1 MSFWFSD
8 FATSFWRLPSHC
20 FITER
25 VKYQENGPFG
35 SRHRF
40 RGTGF
45 GIGSCVNVV
54 FTNYHSYS
62 VTVTSLLES
71 RLMWCLAILLASTQP
86 KLPWKMFGF
95 WELADNLISL
105 VISLWKCTWNP
116 ERSESSCRNKT
127 LQRWKR
133 SKLNT
138 VSLTSVAPAWKW
150 FVSASWDVKTSSSCC
165 SSNKGYK
172 I

>member
-25 VKYQENGPFG
+25 VKYQKNCPFG

-62 VTVTSLLES
+62 VTVTALLES
-71 RLMWCLAILLASTQP
+71 RLMWCLAISLASTQP

-105 VISLWKCTWNP
+105 VISLWNCTWNP
-116 ERSESSCRNKT
+116 ERSESSCRNKNP
-127 LQRWKR
+127 
-133 SKLNT
+133 SKVEEIKAEHCL
-138 VSLTSVAPAWKW
+138 SH
-150 FVSASWDVKTSSSCC
+150 FSSSCLKVIRLRELRRE
-165 SSNKGYK
+165 NKLLLLLV
-172 I
+172 

>member
-25 VKYQENGPFG
+25 VKYQKNGPFG

-45 GIGSCVNVV
+45 GISSCVNVV

-71 RLMWCLAILLASTQP
+71 RLMWCLAISLASTQP

-105 VISLWKCTWNP
+105 VISLWNCTWNP
-116 ERSESSCRNKT
+116 ERSESSCRNKNP
-127 LQRWKR
+127 
-133 SKLNT
+133 SKVEEIKAEHCL
-138 VSLTSVAPAWKW
+138 SH
-150 FVSASWDVKTSSSCC
+150 FSSSCLKVIRLRELRRE
-165 SSNKGYK
+165 NKLLLLLV
-172 I
+172 

>member
-25 VKYQENGPFG
+25 VKYQKNGRIG
-35 SRHRF
+35 SWHRF

-105 VISLWKCTWNP
+105 VISLWNCTWNP
-116 ERSESSCRNKT
+116 ERSESSCRNKNP
-127 LQRWKR
+127 
-133 SKLNT
+133 SKVEEIKAEHC
-138 VSLTSVAPAWKW
+138 VSH
-150 FVSASWDVKTSSSCC
+150 FSSSCLKVIRLRELRRE
-165 SSNKGYK
+165 NKLLLLLV
-172 I
+172 

>member
-25 VKYQENGPFG
+25 VKYQKNGPFG

-71 RLMWCLAILLASTQP
+71 RLMWCLAISLASTQP

-105 VISLWKCTWNP
+105 VISLWNCTWNP
-116 ERSESSCRNKT
+116 ERSESSCRNKNP
-127 LQRWKR
+127 
-133 SKLNT
+133 SKVEEIKAEHCL
-138 VSLTSVAPAWKW
+138 SH
-150 FVSASWDVKTSSSCC
+150 FSSSCLKVIRLRELRRE
-165 SSNKGYK
+165 NKLLLLLV
-172 I
+172 

>member
-25 VKYQENGPFG
+25 VKYQKNGRIG
-35 SRHRF
+35 SWHRF

-71 RLMWCLAILLASTQP
+71 RLMWCLAISLASTQP

-105 VISLWKCTWNP
+105 VISLWNCTWNP
-116 ERSESSCRNKT
+116 ERSESSCRNKNP
-127 LQRWKR
+127 
-133 SKLNT
+133 SKVEEIKAEHC
-138 VSLTSVAPAWKW
+138 VSH
-150 FVSASWDVKTSSSCC
+150 FSSSCLKVIRLRELRRE
-165 SSNKGYK
+165 NKLLLLLV
-172 I
+172 

>member
-25 VKYQENGPFG
+25 VKYQKNGRIG
-35 SRHRF
+35 SRHQF

-71 RLMWCLAILLASTQP
+71 RLMWCLAISLASTQP

-105 VISLWKCTWNP
+105 VISLWNCTWNP
-116 ERSESSCRNKT
+116 ERSESSCRNKNP
-127 LQRWKR
+127 
-133 SKLNT
+133 SKVEEIKAEHCL
-138 VSLTSVAPAWKW
+138 SH
-150 FVSASWDVKTSSSCC
+150 FSSSCLKVIRLRELRRE
-165 SSNKGYK
+165 NKLLLLLV
-172 I
+172 

>member
-25 VKYQENGPFG
+25 VKYQKNGRIG
-35 SRHRF
+35 SRHQF

-71 RLMWCLAILLASTQP
+71 RLMWCLAISLASTQP

-105 VISLWKCTWNP
+105 VISLWNCTWNP
-116 ERSESSCRNKT
+116 ERSESSCRNKNP
-127 LQRWKR
+127 
-133 SKLNT
+133 SKVEEIKAEHC
-138 VSLTSVAPAWKW
+138 VSH
-150 FVSASWDVKTSSSCC
+150 FSSSCLKVIRLRELRRE
-165 SSNKGYK
+165 NKLLLLLV
-172 I
+172 

>member
-25 VKYQENGPFG
+25 VKYQKNGPFG

-45 GIGSCVNVV
+45 GISSCVNVV

-105 VISLWKCTWNP
+105 VISLWNCTWNP
-116 ERSESSCRNKT
+116 ERSESSCRNKNP
-127 LQRWKR
+127 
-133 SKLNT
+133 SKMEEIKAEHC
-138 VSLTSVAPAWKW
+138 VSH
-150 FVSASWDVKTSSSCC
+150 FSSSCLKVIRLRELRRE
-165 SSNKGYK
+165 NKLLLLLV
-172 I
+172 

>member
-45 GIGSCVNVV
+45 GISSCVNVV

-71 RLMWCLAILLASTQP
+71 RLMWCLAISLASTQP

-105 VISLWKCTWNP
+105 VISLWNCTWNP
-116 ERSESSCRNKT
+116 ERSESSCRNKNP
-127 LQRWKR
+127 
-133 SKLNT
+133 SKVEEIKAEHCL
-138 VSLTSVAPAWKW
+138 SH
-150 FVSASWDVKTSSSCC
+150 FSSSCLKVIRLRELRRE
-165 SSNKGYK
+165 NKLLLLLV
-172 I
+172 

>member
-71 RLMWCLAILLASTQP
+71 RLMWCLAISLASTQP

-105 VISLWKCTWNP
+105 VISLWNCTWNP
-116 ERSESSCRNKT
+116 ERSESSCRNKNP
-127 LQRWKR
+127 
-133 SKLNT
+133 SKVEEIKAEHC
-138 VSLTSVAPAWKW
+138 VSH
-150 FVSASWDVKTSSSCC
+150 FSSSCLKVIRVRELRC
-165 SSNKGYK
+165 ENKLLLLLV
-172 I
+172 

>member
-25 VKYQENGPFG
+25 VKYQKNGPFG

-105 VISLWKCTWNP
+105 VISLWNCTWNP
-116 ERSESSCRNKT
+116 ERSESSCRNKNP
-127 LQRWKR
+127 
-133 SKLNT
+133 SKVEEIKAEHCL
-138 VSLTSVAPAWKW
+138 SH
-150 FVSASWDVKTSSSCC
+150 FSSSCLKVIRLRELRRE
-165 SSNKGYK
+165 NKLLLLLV
-172 I
+172 

>member
-25 VKYQENGPFG
+25 VKYQKNGRIG
-35 SRHRF
+35 SWHRF

-71 RLMWCLAILLASTQP
+71 RLMWCLAISLASTQP

-105 VISLWKCTWNP
+105 VISLWNCTWNP
-116 ERSESSCRNKT
+116 ERSESSCRNKNP
-127 LQRWKR
+127 
-133 SKLNT
+133 SKVEEIKAEHCL
-138 VSLTSVAPAWKW
+138 SH
-150 FVSASWDVKTSSSCC
+150 FSSSCLKVIRLRELRRE
-165 SSNKGYK
+165 NKLLLLLV
-172 I
+172 

>member
-25 VKYQENGPFG
+25 VKYQKNGRIG
-35 SRHRF
+35 SRHQF

-71 RLMWCLAILLASTQP
+71 RLMWCLAISLASTQP
-86 KLPWKMFGF
+86 KLPWNIFGS

-116 ERSESSCRNKT
+116 ERSESSCRNKNP
-127 LQRWKR
+127 
-133 SKLNT
+133 SKVEEIKAEHCL
-138 VSLTSVAPAWKW
+138 SH
-150 FVSASWDVKTSSSCC
+150 FSSSCLKVIRLRELRRE
-165 SSNKGYK
+165 NKLLLLFV
-172 I
+172 

>member
-25 VKYQENGPFG
+25 VKYQKNGPFG

-45 GIGSCVNVV
+45 GISSCVNVV

-62 VTVTSLLES
+62 VTVTALLES
-71 RLMWCLAILLASTQP
+71 RLMWCLAISLASTQP

-105 VISLWKCTWNP
+105 VISLWNCTWNP

>member
-25 VKYQENGPFG
+25 VKYQKNGPFG

-45 GIGSCVNVV
+45 GIGSSVNVV

-71 RLMWCLAILLASTQP
+71 RLMWCLAISLASTQP
-86 KLPWKMFGF
+86 KLPWNIFGS

-105 VISLWKCTWNP
+105 VISLWNCTWNP
-116 ERSESSCRNKT
+116 ERSESSCRNKNP
-127 LQRWKR
+127 
-133 SKLNT
+133 SKVEEIKAEHCL
-138 VSLTSVAPAWKW
+138 SH
-150 FVSASWDVKTSSSCC
+150 FSSSCLKVIRLRELRRE
-165 SSNKGYK
+165 NKLLLLLV
-172 I
+172 

>member
-25 VKYQENGPFG
+25 VKYQKNGPFG

-45 GIGSCVNVV
+45 GISSCVNVV

-71 RLMWCLAILLASTQP
+71 RLMWCLAISLASTQP

-105 VISLWKCTWNP
+105 VISLWNCTWNP
-116 ERSESSCRNKT
+116 ERSESSCRNKNP
-127 LQRWKR
+127 
-133 SKLNT
+133 SKVEEIKAEHC
-138 VSLTSVAPAWKW
+138 VSH
-150 FVSASWDVKTSSSCC
+150 FSSSCLKVIRLRELRRE
-165 SSNKGYK
+165 NKLLLLLV
-172 I
+172 

>member
-62 VTVTSLLES
+62 VTVTALLES
-71 RLMWCLAILLASTQP
+71 RLMWCLAISLASTQP

-105 VISLWKCTWNP
+105 VISLWNCTWNP
-116 ERSESSCRNKT
+116 ERSESSCRNKNP
-127 LQRWKR
+127 
-133 SKLNT
+133 SKVEEIKAEHCL
-138 VSLTSVAPAWKW
+138 SH
-150 FVSASWDVKTSSSCC
+150 FSSSCLKVIRLRELRRE
-165 SSNKGYK
+165 NKLLLLLV
-172 I
+172 

>member
-25 VKYQENGPFG
+25 VKYQKNGPFG

-45 GIGSCVNVV
+45 GISSCVNVV

-71 RLMWCLAILLASTQP
+71 RLMWCLAISLASTQP

-105 VISLWKCTWNP
+105 VISLWNCTWNP
-116 ERSESSCRNKT
+116 ERSESSCRNKNP
-127 LQRWKR
+127 
-133 SKLNT
+133 SKMEEIKAEHC
-138 VSLTSVAPAWKW
+138 VSH
-150 FVSASWDVKTSSSCC
+150 FSSSCLKVIRLRELRRE
-165 SSNKGYK
+165 NKLLLLLV
-172 I
+172 

>member
-25 VKYQENGPFG
+25 VKYQKNGRIG
-35 SRHRF
+35 SRHQF

-105 VISLWKCTWNP
+105 VISLWNCTWNP
-116 ERSESSCRNKT
+116 ERSESSCRNKNP
-127 LQRWKR
+127 
-133 SKLNT
+133 SKVEEIKAEHCL
-138 VSLTSVAPAWKW
+138 SH
-150 FVSASWDVKTSSSCC
+150 FSSSCLKVIRLRELRRE
-165 SSNKGYK
+165 NKLLLLLV
-172 I
+172 

>member
-71 RLMWCLAILLASTQP
+71 RLMWCLAISLASTQP

-105 VISLWKCTWNP
+105 VISLWNCTWNP
-116 ERSESSCRNKT
+116 ERSESSCRNKNP
-127 LQRWKR
+127 
-133 SKLNT
+133 SKVEEIKAEHC
-138 VSLTSVAPAWKW
+138 VSH
-150 FVSASWDVKTSSSCC
+150 FSSSCLKVIRLRELRRE
-165 SSNKGYK
+165 NKLLLLLV
-172 I
+172 

>member
-25 VKYQENGPFG
+25 VKYQKNGPFG

-71 RLMWCLAILLASTQP
+71 RLMWCLAISLASTQP

-105 VISLWKCTWNP
+105 VISLWKWP
-116 ERSESSCRNKT
+116 ETQRGVRVHVVTKT
-127 LQRWKR
+127 PQRWKR

>member
-25 VKYQENGPFG
+25 VKYQKNGRIG

-45 GIGSCVNVV
+45 GIGSSVNVV

-105 VISLWKCTWNP
+105 VISLWNCTWNP
-116 ERSESSCRNKT
+116 ERSESSCRNKNP
-127 LQRWKR
+127 
-133 SKLNT
+133 SKVEEIKAEHCL
-138 VSLTSVAPAWKW
+138 SH
-150 FVSASWDVKTSSSCC
+150 FSSSCLKVIRLRELRRE
-165 SSNKGYK
+165 NKLLLLLV
-172 I
+172 

>member
-71 RLMWCLAILLASTQP
+71 RLMWCLAISLASTQP

-105 VISLWKCTWNP
+105 VISLWNCTWNP
-116 ERSESSCRNKT
+116 ERSESSCRNKNP
-127 LQRWKR
+127 
-133 SKLNT
+133 SKVEEIKAEHCL
-138 VSLTSVAPAWKW
+138 SH
-150 FVSASWDVKTSSSCC
+150 FSSSCLKVIRLRELRRE
-165 SSNKGYK
+165 NKLLLLLV
-172 I
+172 

>member
-62 VTVTSLLES
+62 VTVTALLES

-105 VISLWKCTWNP
+105 VISLWNCTWNP
-116 ERSESSCRNKT
+116 ERSESSCRNKNP
-127 LQRWKR
+127 
-133 SKLNT
+133 SKVEEIKAEHCL
-138 VSLTSVAPAWKW
+138 SH
-150 FVSASWDVKTSSSCC
+150 FSSSCLKVIRLRELRRE
-165 SSNKGYK
+165 NKLLLLLV
-172 I
+172 

>member
-25 VKYQENGPFG
+25 VKYQKNGRIG
-35 SRHRF
+35 SRHQF

-105 VISLWKCTWNP
+105 VISLWNCTWNP
-116 ERSESSCRNKT
+116 ERSESSCRNKNP
-127 LQRWKR
+127 
-133 SKLNT
+133 SKVEEIKAEHC
-138 VSLTSVAPAWKW
+138 VSH
-150 FVSASWDVKTSSSCC
+150 FSSSCLKVIRLRELRRE
-165 SSNKGYK
+165 NKLLLLLV
-172 I
+172 